1 VADEQHDPPG
11 AVAAGTQIT
20 QFREERGRREETR
33 YLISGW
39 EPSRSLT
46 LQSVGARPASTIRY
60 GLEDVTAWTR
70 EVDTVMFCVSK
81 GLGAPVG
88 SLLAGPAD
96 VMAEARANRE
106 RLELI
111 AV

>member
-60 GLEDVTAWTR
+60 GLEDVTA
-70 EVDTVMFCVSK
+70 
-81 GLGAPVG
+81 GAK
-88 SLLAGPAD
+88 LTCA
-96 VMAEARANRE
+96 
-106 RLELI
+106 I
-111 AV
+111 AVETGGLLRLVESRLRRNLDAKLGETLEAFRGAMTL

>member
-33 YLISGW
+33 YLIWGW
-39 EPSRSLT
+39 EPSRCLT

-60 GLEDVTAWTR
+60 GLEDVTA
-70 EVDTVMFCVSK
+70 
-81 GLGAPVG
+81 GAK
-88 SLLAGPAD
+88 LTCA
-96 VMAEARANRE
+96 
-106 RLELI
+106 I
-111 AV
+111 AVETGGLLRLVESRLRRNLDAKLGETLEAFRGAMTL